1 MRHVARPAFQLQNLF
16 KVSLTSLRR
25 VTRAICGAGGAA
37 ALRVYCQPAQRCESS
52 TEGSPKGHRRVTEG
66 VDGTAAMR
74 SFSEGGR
81 RMRLNVVAHV
91 SSQVAARF
99 LIVVDEDAGI
109 ETLYAKAKA

>member
-1 MRHVARPAFQLQNLF
+1 MLPKSKEVRNKLRYVKILRPCEAFA
-16 KVSLTSLRR
+16 K
-25 VTRAICGAGGAA
+25 
-37 ALRVYCQPAQRCESS
+37 
-52 TEGSPKGHRRVTEG
+52 GSPKGHRRVTEG

-81 RMRLNVVAHV
+81 RMRLNVVAYV